1 MLACC
6 PQCLTVIGVDSP
18 GLRAGEA
25 GRVGSDLSSRGF
37 LLSALFLSLNWE
49 SGASQTCPAGT
60 GVCVKHFV
68 GEGGSTVISF

>member
-6 PQCLTVIGVDSP
+6 PWCLTVIGVPSP
-18 GLRAGEA
+18 GLGAGEA
-25 GRVGSDLSSRGF
+25 VRVGSDLSSRGF
-37 LLSALFLSLNWE
+37 LLSVLLFSLNWE

-68 GEGGSTVISF
+68 GKGGSTVVSF